1 MFKPNYKMT
10 DKVVSLLTQIAEA
23 KSVIERAKLLPLV
36 ELKLRR
42 QALLR
47 MTHSS
52 TAIEGNILNL
62 KEVGAL
68 YAKRK
73 INAPKRDIDEVQNY
87 LKAINF
93 IERIVA
99 QKEKISKKTLLKIHQ
114 LVSAKNLPKEQSGHY
129 RQVPVY
135 VVSRDFSGRQKI
147 VYTAPNAKKVPVL
160 GESLIKWIAKSEQ
173 EKINPVIAAGMAHQE
188 IAAIHPFVDGNGRTA
203 RALATL
209 ILYQRGYDFRHLFA
223 LEDYYNKN
231 RPNYYQ
237 AIHLGKN
244 YAERKKA
251 DSTSWMEYF
260 VKGFLEEIKNVRDKV
275 VALSR
280 KKVDKKI
287 TSQIYLSKEQLLI
300 LDFLDVTGRITA
312 NDVVD
317 ILKCSKRSAQLH
329 LQKLKK
335 IKTIKQI
342 NKGPASYYILG

>member
-1 MFKPNYKMT
+1 MAAGVIDM
-10 DKVVSLLTQIAEA
+10 LTQIAEA
-23 KSVIERAKLLPLV
+23 RSTIERAKLLPMV
-36 ELKLRR
+36 ELRLRR

-52 TAIEGNILNL
+52 TAIEGNVLNL
-62 KEVGAL
+62 KEIEAL
-68 YAKRK
+68 YAKKK
-73 INAPKRDIDEVQNY
+73 IDAPQRDIYEVQNY
-87 LKAINF
+87 LKAIKF
-93 IERIVA
+93 IERVVA
-99 QKEKISKKTLLKIHQ
+99 QKEKISEKTLLKIHQ
-114 LVSAKNLPKEQSGHY
+114 LATAKNLPKEQSGHY
-129 RQVPVY
+129 RRVPVY

-160 GESLIKWIAKSEQ
+160 CESLIKWVVKSEQ
-173 EKINPVIAAGMAHQE
+173 EKINPVIVAGMAHQE

-237 AIHLGKN
+237 AIHLGKD

-251 DSTSWMEYF
+251 DSTPWMEYF
-260 VKGFLEEIKNVRDKV
+260 VKGFLEEIENVRDKV
-275 VALSR
+275 VTLSR

-287 TSQIYLSKEQLLI
+287 TSQIYLSREQLLI

-312 NDVVD
+312 NDVVE

-342 NKGPASYYILG
+342 NKGPSSYYVLS